1 MSQTDIQC
9 VNFVLA
15 EEIVDI
21 IRKNITS
28 DISTKELWNEEELG
42 LSWLLNSW
50 TKFLELF
57 NRVSIDDDPS
67 YRYEKNYEDNVSQFI
82 KYLLN
87 FDEYFLKS
95 FKKFALYEAHNNVN
109 YLDNCSDAE
118 LSSILGLD

>member
-9 VNFVLA
+9 ANFVLA

-21 IRKNITS
+21 IRKNISS
-28 DISTKELWNEEELG
+28 DIATKELWNEQELG

-50 TKFLELF
+50 NKFLDLF

-67 YRYEKNYEDNVSQFI
+67 YLYEYNCEDNVSQFI

-95 FKKFALYEAHNNVN
+95 FKKFALYEANNNVN